1 MFTPAYKL
9 TIGRKVIDT
18 TSEPQASTI
27 VDLLVN
33 LDLNMPSD
41 RFVLVLG
48 QVGSFRPQQED
59 EVTLELGYADGDLTQ
74 VIEGT
79 ISSVEPGLIT
89 NRITGY
95 SAASALLRAYVNQ
108 TFEGRTAGAIV
119 RDLASRAS
127 VDISVAEDG
136 ILFPGYVID
145 GQRSLYH
152 HFYDLAGLCG
162 FDLYINSENQLVF
175 KKFLNGNVVH
185 IFEYGK
191 QVLSLDVLKT
201 PPRASSVEVWGE
213 SPGGSRDQQAWVWL
227 TRDFSSSKTI
237 VGSGAPKLLLE
248 RSTLRTRDATRIAA
262 NAALTAI
269 QRRTLRGRLLAIGRA
284 TVKLGDAIR
293 LQDVPD
299 EALNDTFQVRSVT
312 HHITKQ
318 NGFTTAI
325 EFQSLV

>member
-1 MFTPAYKL
+1 M
-9 TIGRKVIDT
+9 IW
-18 TSEPQASTI
+18 
-27 VDLLVN
+27 
-33 LDLNMPSD
+33 
-41 RFVLVLG
+41 
-48 QVGSFRPQQED
+48 
-59 EVTLELGYADGDLTQ
+59 
-74 VIEGT
+74 
-79 ISSVEPGLIT
+79 
-89 NRITGY
+89 
-95 SAASALLRAYVNQ
+95 
-108 TFEGRTAGAIV
+108 
-119 RDLASRAS
+119 LA
-127 VDISVAEDG
+127 
-136 ILFPGYVID
+136 F
-145 GQRSLYH
+145 
-152 HFYDLAGLCG
+152 CG